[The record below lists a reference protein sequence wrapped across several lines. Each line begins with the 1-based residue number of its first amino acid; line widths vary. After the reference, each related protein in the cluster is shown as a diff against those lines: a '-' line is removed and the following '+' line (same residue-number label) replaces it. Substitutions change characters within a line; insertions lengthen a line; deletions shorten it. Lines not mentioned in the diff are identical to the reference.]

1 MYPSEGET
9 NGERPWTPRE
19 SDVWNG
25 DEINISCVDNRV
37 SLVATKTTH
46 SSPLSSEH
54 FTSGWEIVFQ
64 ERRNELDVTRR
75 FGFVDTR
82 ENAVR
87 FLNECRTAINRAIQ
101 NGGSINSVV
110 VSSIVGEMISDC
122 DVPIVRPPESA
133 VNDNHNTILE

>member
-9 NGERPWTPRE
+9 NEERPWTPRE
-19 SDVWNG
+19 SGVWNG
-25 DEINISCVDNRV
+25 DEIDISWADDRV
-37 SLVATKTTH
+37 SLVATKTTR
-46 SSPLSSEH
+46 SSSLSSGH

-87 FLNECRTAINRAIQ
+87 FLNECRTAINRAVQ
-101 NGGSINSVV
+101 NGESIDSVV
-110 VSSIVGEMISDC
+110 VSSIVSEMMDDC
-122 DVPIVRPPESA
+122 DVPIVRPSESA
-133 VNDNHNTILE
+133 VNDTHDMIDN